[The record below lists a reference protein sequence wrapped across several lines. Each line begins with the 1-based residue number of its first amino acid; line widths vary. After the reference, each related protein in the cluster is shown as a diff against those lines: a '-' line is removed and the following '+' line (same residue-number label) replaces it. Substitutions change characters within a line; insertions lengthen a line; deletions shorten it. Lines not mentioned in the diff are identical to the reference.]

1 MTAQSQMD
9 VILTAIAK
17 VEAFRSGDIAAR
29 LVLHPVDMMD
39 ASCQIGAL
47 SGLVSF
53 LIDATASAWG
63 MDADEAFAILRERVV
78 TAGDQG

>member
-1 MTAQSQMD
+1 MTGQSTLD

-17 VEAFRSGDIAAR
+17 VEAFRAGDLTAQIA
-29 LVLHPVDMMD
+29 LHPVDMMD